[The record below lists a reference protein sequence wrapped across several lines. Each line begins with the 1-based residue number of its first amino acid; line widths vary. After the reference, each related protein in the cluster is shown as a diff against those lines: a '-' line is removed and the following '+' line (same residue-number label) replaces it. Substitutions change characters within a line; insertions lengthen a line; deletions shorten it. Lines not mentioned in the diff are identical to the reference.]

1 MTADGED
8 EYGIGDPNLFHLVGF
23 GRRSRIRPPFAMF
36 AVDVAREAMAAAMT
50 AALLSTIY
58 VKIDLIHLFSSF
70 NSTIICM

>member
-1 MTADGED
+1 
-8 EYGIGDPNLFHLVGF
+8 
-23 GRRSRIRPPFAMF
+23 
-36 AVDVAREAMAAAMT
+36 VDVAREAMAAAMT